1 MIKMLMKKRVVLGIM
16 FLFVMLIVFSLVS
29 AQEVSY
35 CCEKTIDDLDDE
47 APGIQGGWCVNAPQ
61 DKCDPSK
68 RAIPTS
74 CEATSYCKTGT
85 CVNTAEGICFENT
98 PRKTCVNPEGGESG
112 GVWYDSDSD
121 EIPLCQLGCCLIGD
135 QAAFV
140 TQTRCQKL
148 SSYYG
153 LEINFRTDIKD
164 ELTCIA
170 SATPKAK
177 GACVFETSTG
187 RTCTFIT
194 KSECQD
200 MKAGNPSA
208 NFHQGLLCSNP
219 SLGADCSSSSK
230 TTCVEG
236 RDEVYFLDTCGN
248 LANVYDSRYAEP
260 ESSDTAR
267 RYWSEVQAPECNLE
281 TPGQGPANCGNCNY
295 YFGTTCGE
303 FRRGTDES
311 PIVGN
316 YVCRDLGCTYENDD
330 KNHGE
335 TWCATGENPGIS
347 GSSFSSFSKR
357 GNFPGSRDFRL
368 ICYNGEVTVEPCA
381 DFRQEICIQGEVG
394 TFSTAICRANLW
406 RDCFVQDNE
415 KDCENK
421 DKRDCRWLKGIGI
434 LADDNGEELEGS
446 CVPEYSPGFDFWE
459 EGTDAEDVCSMAS
472 TTCLV
477 KYEGGEVVDY
487 EERGGWGFLPFASGR
502 RTGNETWVCLDDDGE
517 FVEDWAENR
526 KNLCSSLG
534 DCGISKNYVNVDG
547 YYDEDDLFTITEGKE
562 E

>member
-1 MIKMLMKKRVVLGIM
+1 MTNKKIAVLGIM
-16 FLFVMLIVFSLVS
+16 FLFVMLILFSLVS

-35 CCEKTIDDLDDE
+35 CCEKTI
-47 APGIQGGWCVNAPQ
+47 AGGPGGFCVNAPLNQ
-61 DKCDPSK
+61 CDTTGDL

-112 GVWYDSDSD
+112 GVWYDADSD

-140 TQTRCQKL
+140 TLTRCQQL
-148 SSYYG
+148 SSSYG
-153 LEINFRTDIKD
+153 LEINFRTDIKN

-194 KSECQD
+194 KSACQD

-208 NFHQGLLCSNP
+208 DFHQGLLCSNP

-248 LANVYDSRYAEP
+248 IANVYDSRYVEP

-267 RYWSEVQAPECNLE
+267 RYWSEIQAPTCSLE
-281 TPGQGPANCGNCNY
+281 THGPAKCGDCNY

-303 FRRGTDES
+303 FRSGVDVRPSFGS
-311 PIVGN
+311 N
-316 YVCRDLGCTYENDD
+316 VCRDLGCTYDGD
-330 KNHGE
+330 SYNHGE
-335 TWCATGENPGIS
+335 TWCAAGENPGIS
-347 GSSFSSFSKR
+347 GSSFSNFDKQ
-357 GNFPGSRDFRL
+357 GNLPGSRDFRL

-381 DFRQEICIQGEVG
+381 DFRQEICIEGEVG

-406 RDCFVQDNE
+406 RDCFVQNNKD
-415 KDCENK
+415 DCENN
-421 DKRDCRWLKGIGI
+421 DKRDCKWVEGVGV
-434 LADDNGEELEGS
+434 LADDSGEKLGYS
-446 CVPEYSPGFDFWE
+446 CVPKYSPGFDFWE
-459 EGTDAEDVCSMAS
+459 KGTDAEDTCSIAS
-472 TTCLV
+472 ITCLV
-477 KYEGGEVVDY
+477 KYEGEKVVEY
-487 EERGGWGFLPFASGR
+487 EEKGFWGFLPIFFSGR
-502 RTGNETWVCLDDDGE
+502 KTGEEVIVCLDNDGE
-517 FVEDWAENR
+517 LVEDWAENR
-526 KNLCSSLG
+526 INLCSSLG
-534 DCGISKNYVNVDG
+534 DCGISVNYIDSDG
-547 YYDEDDLFTITEGKE
+547 YYDEDDLFKITEGE